1 MNDLLVDSFGRETTD
16 IRISLTD
23 RCNFDCVYCHNEG
36 LGDTRGPSEPD
47 ENEMSTEKVLRVA
60 RTAHDYGIRNFKLT
74 GGEPMLRADLDEIIR
89 GIASLEGTEVSM
101 TTNGTFL
108 PGRAGEL
115 ADAGLERVNVSMDAL
130 DSDDFREITRGGMEH
145 VLEGVGA
152 AVEAGLT
159 PLKLNMVM
167 AKPMRPHLP
176 DMVDH
181 AASHD
186 GLRLQIIEY
195 MPELV
200 GDADMRVD
208 IDDIHGYLD
217 ERADSVET
225 REMHAR
231 DRYIVDGTVVEI
243 VDPVGNEEFCANC
256 HRIRV
261 THEGKLKGCLN
272 RNDDLVS
279 TDGASDAELRD
290 AFERVVE
297 NRVPYYG
304 EYMVKNEEGEWVKN
318 PDYVETVETNGD
330 HELPMVDS
338 PAPSTSSSD

>member
-1 MNDLLVDSFGRETTD
+1 
-16 IRISLTD
+16 
-23 RCNFDCVYCHNEG
+23 
-36 LGDTRGPSEPD
+36 
-47 ENEMSTEKVLRVA
+47 
-60 RTAHDYGIRNFKLT
+60 
-74 GGEPMLRADLDEIIR
+74 
-89 GIASLEGTEVSM
+89 M

-108 PGRAGEL
+108 PGRATEL
-115 ADAGLERVNVSMDAL
+115 VDAGLERVNVSMDAL
-130 DSDDFREITRGGMEH
+130 DSEDFREITQGGMEH

-167 AKPMRPHLP
+167 AKPMRPHLD

-181 AASHD
+181 AASND

-200 GDADMRVD
+200 GDVDYRVD
-208 IDDIHGYLD
+208 IEEIHNYLA
-217 ERADSVET
+217 ERADRVET
-225 REMHAR
+225 RDMHAR
-231 DRYIVDGTVVEI
+231 DRYIINDTVVEI
-243 VDPVGNEEFCANC
+243 VDPVENAEFCANC

-279 TDGASDAELRD
+279 TEGASDAELRD

-304 EYMVKNEEGEWVKN
+304 EYMVKNEEGEWVQN
-318 PDYVETVETNGD
+318 PDYVETAETETEN
-330 HELPMVDS
+330 ELPMVDS
-338 PAPSTSSSD
+338 PAPQVSD